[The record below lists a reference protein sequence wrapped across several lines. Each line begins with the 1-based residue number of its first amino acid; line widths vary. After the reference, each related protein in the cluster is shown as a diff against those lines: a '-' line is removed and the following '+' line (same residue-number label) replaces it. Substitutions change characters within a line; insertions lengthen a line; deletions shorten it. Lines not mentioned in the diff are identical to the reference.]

1 MKKIIQISLVLLI
14 LMIITVGYTSGYGAG
29 EKSVSA
35 YAAAQDGTGTLK
47 EAAME
52 NAPADRQYAVEP
64 DKIANDNKTTDDSK
78 IIDDKKLT
86 GGNNSKV
93 NNNVKDSD
101 KIKDSN
107 KIKAGS
113 GRKDIPASGMAD
125 PGKPMVALT
134 FDDGPHPKYTAE
146 IVEALKKN
154 DARATFFVLGSR
166 AEKYKST
173 INTIVKN
180 GNEIGNHTYS
190 HRELT
195 RLKKPEI
202 QSEIKKTSDILEAI
216 TGKAPFLTRPTY
228 GSVNENVKTCAGSP
242 LILWSVDTLDWKRRD
257 KEKIVQRTLNTV
269 KDGDII
275 LMHDIYKSTAD
286 AAKVVISELRA
297 RGYQLVT
304 ISQLYQA
311 RDISLENGKEYFECS
326 TYYAGNNKK

>member
-1 MKKIIQISLVLLI
+1 MKKIIQASLVLLI
-14 LMIITVGYTSGYGAG
+14 LMIITVEYTSGYVTGG
-29 EKSVSA
+29 KSVSA
-35 YAAAQDGTGTLK
+35 YAENKADTGL
-47 EAAME
+47 EDRPE
-52 NAPADRQYAVEP
+52 PAPADRQYAVEP
-64 DKIANDNKTTDDSK
+64 DKMANDNKTTADNKTTDGGKTSDNNKTTDRNETTDD
-78 IIDDKKLT
+78 
-86 GGNNSKV
+86 
-93 NNNVKDSD
+93 
-101 KIKDSN
+101 N
-107 KIKAGS
+107 KIAEGNGQKE
-113 GRKDIPASGMAD
+113 IPASGIAD

-134 FDDGPHPKYTAE
+134 FDDGPHPKYTTE

-166 AEKYKST
+166 AEEYKST
-173 INTIVKN
+173 INTIVEN

-202 QSEIKKTSDILEAI
+202 KSEIKKTSDILEAI
-216 TGKAPFLTRPTY
+216 TGKVPFLTRPTY
-228 GSVNENVKTCAGSP
+228 GSVNENVKICAGSP
-242 LILWSVDTLDWKRRD
+242 LILWSVDTLDWKSRD
-257 KEKIVQRTLNTV
+257 KEKIVHRTLSMV